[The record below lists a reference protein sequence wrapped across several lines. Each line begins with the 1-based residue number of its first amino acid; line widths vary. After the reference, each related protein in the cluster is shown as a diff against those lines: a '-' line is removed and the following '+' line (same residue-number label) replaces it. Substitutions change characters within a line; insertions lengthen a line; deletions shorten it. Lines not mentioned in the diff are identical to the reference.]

1 MLSFIE
7 MGFYLSLALMICL
20 IFLLMNHLKNRIVV
34 LEKQNEG
41 MMDVIKMIRGNLVS
55 FDHEQKETKKSVYSL
70 AKNISYV
77 SSLVTEIKTV
87 TSVKDKNIGLEV
99 EDLYQ
104 NSNQINIDEEDEDE
118 DDEDEDEED
127 EDPELN
133 KREELE
139 VVNIDID
146 WKVDADSQYEGI
158 NWPINDLI
166 EIHKLSSNEN
176 LTEIEQMSESEF
188 KTYFME
194 THSPIFMNSTET
206 TDLQKLFFMM
216 SMGNGVPMSIPS
228 SVIFQN
234 TQEYEILPSPSNE
247 EDPDVEE
254 LPDSPMP
261 ELIPIDSNDDEE
273 EFYKIIE
280 QKVDEIQI
288 QTRIDEL
295 IDEVI
300 TVPVVDISEDFVF
313 TETEQPEIIYI
324 KSEPEHIPEPEP
336 EPERIPEPEP
346 EFKEEKEAKTE
357 TVDFSKMDLKT
368 LRSLVTTQEKVTHE
382 KAAKMK
388 KGDLIRILSSSV

>member
-77 SSLVTEIKTV
+77 SNLVNEIQTLEAP
-87 TSVKDKNIGLEV
+87 VKEKNITLEV

-104 NSNQINIDEEDEDE
+104 HSKQNDNNDEEDEEDD
-118 DDEDEDEED
+118 DDEDLAQKQEE
-127 EDPELN
+127 N
-133 KREELE
+133 KNEELE
-139 VVNIDID
+139 VVNIELDWQQVNTDIH
-146 WKVDADSQYEGI
+146 WPVNDS
-158 NWPINDLI
+158 I

-176 LTEIEQMSESEF
+176 LTEIEQMSEAEF
-188 KTYFME
+188 KNYFME
-194 THSPIFMNSTET
+194 THSPIFMNSPET

-216 SMGNGVPMSIPS
+216 SMGNGIPMSMPS
-228 SVIFQN
+228 AVIFQN
-234 TQEYEILPSPSNE
+234 TSEYEIFPSSSQ
-247 EDPDVEE
+247 DPEVEE

-261 ELIPIDSNDDEE
+261 ELIPIDDDDKEE
-273 EFYKIIE
+273 SYKIVE
-280 QKVDEIQI
+280 EKEDEIQI

-300 TVPVVDISEDFVF
+300 TVPVVDVSEDFVF
-313 TETEQPEIIYI
+313 TETEQPEIISI
-324 KSEPEHIPEPEP
+324 KSEPERISESESIP
-336 EPERIPEPEP
+336 EPERISESES
-346 EFKEEKEAKTE
+346 KEEKEEKEEKTE
-357 TVDFSKMDLKT
+357 SVDFSKMDLKT
-368 LRSLVTTQEKVTHE
+368 LRTLVTTQEKVTHE

>member
-1 MLSFIE
+1 
-7 MGFYLSLALMICL
+7 
-20 IFLLMNHLKNRIVV
+20 
-34 LEKQNEG
+34 
-41 MMDVIKMIRGNLVS
+41 
-55 FDHEQKETKKSVYSL
+55 
-70 AKNISYV
+70 V